1 MKKLFDSVAFED
13 AVSAGT
19 HKHETV
25 GIAYDFRDS
34 EGAHPYVRITFNMAL
49 ADGGKTDIELD
60 IPRDDMVDL
69 LNEVVD
75 EWPDVVDCQ
84 PVRVR
89 RGVRV
94 LPTFC

>member
-1 MKKLFDSVAFED
+1 MKKLFDSIAFEGD
-13 AVSAGT
+13 VISGV

-25 GIAYDFRDS
+25 GISYDFRDS
-34 EGAHPYVRITFNMAL
+34 EGASPYVRITFNMAL

-75 EWPDVVDCQ
+75 EWPEIVDIQ
-84 PVRVR
+84 PVKVR

-94 LPTFC
+94 LPIFC